1 MKLIWI
7 GYIIEILILSLIK
20 PYVTN
25 FEGVAII
32 AVLIHVIFSMV
43 ILYLSDRKI
52 KHVII
57 LGYLARVFVLFW
69 DLYARNI
76 YSLPNSGADTEM
88 FYRMSVLIS
97 NNLSMIGTTNGGMYS
112 NILGIIFSLIG
123 PQRVFGQ
130 YLNVLLGISTVFM
143 LYKILENLDINT
155 KVKRSVIFIA
165 TFFPNSIVFS
175 AIFLREI
182 SPTFFVSV
190 SLYFYI
196 KWFKDTHTKNILLAF
211 LFLGLASTFH
221 SGVVGISLGYIFAY
235 LFYKKESNNFKFS
248 ANTILAFIIIVTIFI
263 LSFTVLKDFIFGKF
277 LNVEDID
284 DIFETAT
291 SSGAGGSAYL
301 TGLEINNPGQFIL
314 FIPIKSIYF
323 LFSPFPWDWRGVF
336 DIFTFLFDSMLYM
349 ITIYNIVKNIKLL
362 RKKPLTISLVLM
374 LLGAVLI
381 FATGVSN
388 TGTAMR
394 HRQKLLPVILMLLG
408 IIINLKFQH
417 KTISK

>member
-32 AVLIHVIFSMV
+32 AVLMHVIFSMV

-143 LYKILENLDINT
+143 IYKTLENLEINP
-155 KVKRSVIFIA
+155 KVIQIVILIA
-165 TFFPNSIVFS
+165 SFFPNSIIFS
-175 AIFLREI
+175 GIFLREMF
-182 SPTFFVSV
+182 PTFFVSV
-190 SLYFYI
+190 SLYFFI
-196 KWFKDTHTKNILLAF
+196 KWFKGTQTKHILLAF

-221 SGVVGISLGYIFAY
+221 SGVIGISLGYVFAY

-248 ANTILAFIIIVTIFI
+248 ANTILAFILIFGI
-263 LSFTVLKDFIFGKF
+263 FVLSFTVLNDFLFGKF
-277 LNVEDID
+277 TDVENID
-284 DIFETAT
+284 DIFKTAT
-291 SSGAGGSAYL
+291 PSGAGGSAYL
-301 TGLEINNPGQFIL
+301 KGLEINNLGQFIL
-314 FIPIKSIYF
+314 FIPIKSLYF

>member
-1 MKLIWI
+1 MKLIWV

-32 AVLIHVIFSMV
+32 AVLVHVIFSMV

-52 KHVII
+52 RYIII
-57 LGYLARVFVLFW
+57 LGYLLRVFILFW
-69 DLYARNI
+69 DLYARNFF
-76 YSLPNSGADTEM
+76 SLPNSGADTEM
-88 FYRMSVLIS
+88 FYRTSLLIS
-97 NNLSMIGTTNGGMYS
+97 DNLAMIGSTRGGMYS
-112 NILGIIFSLIG
+112 NILGVLFSLIG
-123 PQRVFGQ
+123 PQRAFGQ
-130 YLNVLLGISTVFM
+130 YLNVLLGISTVFVI
-143 LYKILENLDINT
+143 YKTLENLEINP
-155 KVKRSVIFIA
+155 KVIQIVILIA
-165 TFFPNSIVFS
+165 SFFPNSILFS
-175 AIFLREI
+175 GIFLREI
-182 SPTFFVSV
+182 FPTFFVSV
-190 SLYFYI
+190 SLYFFI
-196 KWFKDTHTKNILLAF
+196 KWFKGTRTRNILLAL

-221 SGVVGISLGYIFAY
+221 SGVIGISLGYIFAY

-248 ANTILAFIIIVTIFI
+248 ANTILAFILIFGI
-263 LSFTVLKDFIFGKF
+263 FVLSFTVLNDFLFGKF
-277 LNVEDID
+277 TDVENID
-284 DIFETAT
+284 DIFRTAT
-291 SSGAGGSAYL
+291 PSGAGGSAYL
-301 TGLEINNPGQFIL
+301 KGLEINNLGQFIL
-314 FIPIKSIYF
+314 FIPIKSLYF

-349 ITIYNIVKNIKLL
+349 ITIYNVVKHIKLL
-362 RKKPLTISLVLM
+362 RKRPLTISLVLM

-394 HRQKLLPVILMLLG
+394 HRQKLLPVFLMLLG

>member
-1 MKLIWI
+1 M
-7 GYIIEILILSLIK
+7 
-20 PYVTN
+20 
-25 FEGVAII
+25 
-32 AVLIHVIFSMV
+32 
-43 ILYLSDRKI
+43 
-52 KHVII
+52 
-57 LGYLARVFVLFW
+57 FW

-76 YSLPNSGADTEM
+76 YSLPNSGADTVM

-112 NILGIIFSLIG
+112 NILGITFSLIG
-123 PQRVFGQ
+123 PQRMFGQ

-143 LYKILENLDINT
+143 IYKTLENLEINP
-155 KVKRSVIFIA
+155 KVIQIVILIA
-165 TFFPNSIVFS
+165 SFFPNSILFS
-175 AIFLREI
+175 GIFLREI
-182 SPTFFVSV
+182 FPTFFVSV
-190 SLYFYI
+190 SLYFFI
-196 KWFKDTHTKNILLAF
+196 KWFKGTRTRNILLAF

-221 SGVVGISLGYIFAY
+221 SGVIGISLGYIFAY

-248 ANTILAFIIIVTIFI
+248 ANTILAFILIFGI
-263 LSFTVLKDFIFGKF
+263 FVLSFTVLNDFLFGKF
-277 LNVEDID
+277 TDVENID
-284 DIFETAT
+284 DIFRTAT
-291 SSGAGGSAYL
+291 PSGAGGSAYL
-301 TGLEINNPGQFIL
+301 KGLEINNLGQFIL
-314 FIPIKSIYF
+314 FIPIKSLYF

-349 ITIYNIVKNIKLL
+349 ITIYNVVKHIKLL
-362 RKKPLTISLVLM
+362 RKRPLTISLVLM

-394 HRQKLLPVILMLLG
+394 HRQKLLPVFLMLLG

>member
-1 MKLIWI
+1 M
-7 GYIIEILILSLIK
+7 EILIK

-32 AVLIHVIFSMV
+32 AVLVHVIFSMV

-52 KHVII
+52 RYIII
-57 LGYLARVFVLFW
+57 LGYLLRVFILFW

-76 YSLPNSGADTEM
+76 FSLSNSGADTEM
-88 FYRMSVLIS
+88 FYKTSLLIS
-97 NNLSMIGTTNGGMYS
+97 DNLAMIGSTRGGMYS
-112 NILGIIFSLIG
+112 NILGVLFSLIG
-123 PQRVFGQ
+123 PQRVVGQ
-130 YLNVLLGISTVFM
+130 YLNVLLGISTVLM
-143 LYKILENLDINT
+143 IYRILGILEINT
-155 KVKRSVIFIA
+155 RIKQIVIIVA
-165 TFFPNSIVFS
+165 AFFPNSIIFS

-182 SPTFFVSV
+182 FPIFFVLV
-190 SLYFYI
+190 SLYYFI
-196 KWFKDTHTKNILLAF
+196 KWFKGTQTKNILLAF

-221 SGVVGISLGYIFAY
+221 SGVIGISLGYIFAY

-248 ANTILAFIIIVTIFI
+248 ANTILAFIVLIAIFI
-263 LSFTVLKDFIFGKF
+263 LSFTVLNDFIFGKF
-277 LNVEDID
+277 VNVEGID
-284 DIFETAT
+284 DIFKTAR

-301 TGLEINNPGQFIL
+301 KGLEINNLGQFIL

-349 ITIYNIVKNIKLL
+349 ITIYNVVKNIKLL
-362 RKKPLTISLVLM
+362 RKKPLTVSLVLM
-374 LLGAVLI
+374 IVGAVLI

-394 HRQKLLPVILMLLG
+394 HRQKLIPVFLVLLG
-408 IIINLKFQH
+408 LIINGGLYKELSH
-417 KTISK
+417 L

>member
-1 MKLIWI
+1 MKLIWV

-32 AVLIHVIFSMV
+32 AVLVHVIFSMV

-52 KHVII
+52 RYIII
-57 LGYLARVFVLFW
+57 LGYLLRVFILFW
-69 DLYARNI
+69 DLYARNFF
-76 YSLPNSGADTEM
+76 SLPNSGADTEM
-88 FYRMSVLIS
+88 FYRTSLLIS
-97 NNLSMIGTTNGGMYS
+97 DNLAMIGSTRGGMYS
-112 NILGIIFSLIG
+112 NILGVLFSLIG
-123 PQRVFGQ
+123 PQRAFGQ
-130 YLNVLLGISTVFM
+130 YLNVLLGISTVFVI
-143 LYKILENLDINT
+143 YKTLENLEINS
-155 KVKRSVIFIA
+155 KVIQIVILIA
-165 TFFPNSIVFS
+165 SFFPNSILFS
-175 AIFLREI
+175 GIFLREI
-182 SPTFFVSV
+182 FPTFFVSV
-190 SLYFYI
+190 SLYFFI
-196 KWFKDTHTKNILLAF
+196 KWFKGTRTRNILLAF

-221 SGVVGISLGYIFAY
+221 SGVIGISLGYIFAY

-248 ANTILAFIIIVTIFI
+248 ANTILAFILIFGI
-263 LSFTVLKDFIFGKF
+263 FVLSFTVLNDFLFGKF
-277 LNVEDID
+277 TDVENID
-284 DIFETAT
+284 DIFRTAT
-291 SSGAGGSAYL
+291 PSGAGGSAYL
-301 TGLEINNPGQFIL
+301 KGLEINNLGQFIL
-314 FIPIKSIYF
+314 FIPIKSLYF

-349 ITIYNIVKNIKLL
+349 ITIYNVVKHIKLL
-362 RKKPLTISLVLM
+362 RKRPLTISLVLM

-394 HRQKLLPVILMLLG
+394 HRQKLLPVFLMLLG